1 MFTLQPIGTLFI
13 RFVLGIIFFM
23 HGLTKMQNG
32 IENTAGFF
40 TSLGLPGFSA
50 YLVAG
55 IELIGGLLIIIG
67 LGTRII
73 AVLFAA
79 IMLGAILMVNGSNG
93 FVGGYEFELSLLA
106 MSLFL
111 VFNQAQVF
119 ALDNILP
126 FYKSKQQSA

>member
-1 MFTLQPIGTLFI
+1 MFTLQPIGVLLI

-23 HGLTKMQNG
+23 HGLAKIQNG
-32 IENTAGFF
+32 MENTAGFF

-55 IELIGGLLIIIG
+55 IELIGGVLIIIG

-79 IMLGAILMVNGSNG
+79 IMVGAILMVNRSNG

-111 VFNQAQVF
+111 AFNQEQAF
-119 ALDNILP
+119 ALDNIIP
-126 FYKSKQQSA
+126 SNKSKQQSA

>member
-1 MFTLQPIGTLFI
+1 MFTLQPIGILLI

-23 HGLTKMQNG
+23 HGLAKIQNG
-32 IENTAGFF
+32 MENTAGFF

-55 IELIGGLLIIIG
+55 IELIGGVLIIIG

-79 IMLGAILMVNGSNG
+79 IMLGAIFIVNRSNG
-93 FVGGYEFELSLLA
+93 FVGGYELDLSLLA

-111 VFNQAQVF
+111 AFNHQQTYAID
-119 ALDNILP
+119 AIITSN
-126 FYKSKQQSA
+126 KNKQQSA